1 MNANSRY
8 FPLIQLVLLKHVY
21 AKEYMQ
27 NSKNLTL
34 KPVKHL
40 IALVIDGY
48 VGHGSCRRM
57 LSSAGLFSV
66 LIFCPK
72 SFFY

>member
-1 MNANSRY
+1 MNAISRY
-8 FPLIQLVLLKHVY
+8 FPLIQLVSLKHVY
-21 AKEYMQ
+21 AKESMKK
-27 NSKNLTL
+27 SKNMTL
-34 KPVKHL
+34 KPVIHL

-48 VGHGSCRRM
+48 VEHGSCSRM

-72 SFFY
+72 SLFY